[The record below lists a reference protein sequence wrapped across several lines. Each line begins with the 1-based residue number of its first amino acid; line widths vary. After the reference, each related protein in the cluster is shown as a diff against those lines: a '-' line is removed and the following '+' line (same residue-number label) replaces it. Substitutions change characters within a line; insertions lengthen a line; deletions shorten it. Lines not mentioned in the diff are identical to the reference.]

1 MQNSKIIADLIY
13 RIIVRMTR
21 PGSALG
27 RRIKLDLSNF
37 VGDGG
42 SLRWMFV
49 ADREVSLVSD
59 LADKLRAEYSQL
71 RDGDTLTLQL
81 DGFLL
86 PPWEPATILQS
97 GDLVTVLRTRP
108 PAQHPQRGGRDADT
122 KPATHAKKSKKST
135 PAKAK
140 PQQAS
145 SSSSS
150 SDSSEDEVQP
160 SVNANK
166 KQVVTGVKR
175 GRDSSSSSSSDS
187 DSSPPVQKQKCSK
200 PTQKGP
206 SSQTVTATSKN
217 NVQSSSDSDTD
228 SDDEESPK
236 AVSTPTLNVANK
248 GCRADPN
255 SIQNQNNVKNISNT
269 NSMSINKSSSD
280 SSSSSSDSDDD
291 NKMLPNN
298 NKSST
303 NVVTSKAQKSSTDSS
318 SSTSSDEDDNDKK
331 KVMARNI
338 TAAGGSSG
346 DTKTKPK
353 RKRKRKN
360 KNRNKLP
367 ADQVPVF
374 QQVIV
379 EAPVVRKKGGVN
391 NVTNNSH
398 VRFGGNE
405 TMEVGTSEEFTA
417 DEIKNLYAKSVA
429 GSPMN
434 YTSNSNQ
441 NSQPRSMKVS
451 QNGKANN
458 AASDL
463 SCEDVLMKQFDAK
476 KVTNRELVKTSP
488 NIMFKPRVLS
498 VNEMKVK
505 STRKEPLTFSNG
517 HINQEINSQPTENQS
532 EEAPAKTSEFS
543 ALLNCNGKVFDKTKE
558 PVKDYSAY
566 HLVSGSGPR
575 VGDII
580 AFKHVVMGENYAP
593 EVSDYKEGKVVECDG
608 TSSVTFEMLTS
619 SSVRRAGRFELEDE
633 QVETEDKIQMFQWGD
648 LIEPR
653 LVFP

>member
-1 MQNSKIIADLIY
+1 
-13 RIIVRMTR
+13 MTR
-21 PGSALG
+21 PSSAPG

-49 ADREVSLVSD
+49 ADSEVRLVSD

-71 RDGDTLTLQL
+71 QDGDTLTLLL

-97 GDLVTVLRTRP
+97 GDLVTVIRTRP
-108 PAQHPQRGGRDADT
+108 AAQHQTRGTRDTDT
-122 KPATHAKKSKKST
+122 KPSIHAKKSKKST

-140 PQQAS
+140 PQAS

-160 SVNANK
+160 SVNAK
-166 KQVVTGVKR
+166 TKQVVTGVKR
-175 GRDSSSSSSSDS
+175 GRESSSSSSSDS

-200 PTQKGP
+200 PPQKSP
-206 SSQTVTATSKN
+206 SIQTVTATSQN

-228 SDDEESPK
+228 SEDE

-248 GCRADPN
+248 GCRAGPK
-255 SIQNQNNVKNISNT
+255 SVQNQNNVPNISNT
-269 NSMSINKSSSD
+269 SSMSINKSSSD

-291 NKMLPNN
+291 NKKLPNN

-303 NVVTSKAQKSSTDSS
+303 NVASKTQKSSTDSS
-318 SSTSSDEDDNDKK
+318 SSTSSDEEDEIKK

-338 TAAGGSSG
+338 TGAGGSSG
-346 DTKTKPK
+346 DSLTKPK

-360 KNRNKLP
+360 KNKNKLP
-367 ADQVPVF
+367 ADQLPVF

-379 EAPVVRKKGGVN
+379 EAPVVRKKSGVN

-398 VRFGGNE
+398 VRFDGNEREGNE
-405 TMEVGTSEEFTA
+405 TMEVSTSEEFTA

-434 YTSNSNQ
+434 YASNCNQ

-476 KVTNRELVKTSP
+476 KVSNRELVKTSP

-517 HINQEINSQPTENQS
+517 HSNQEMSNQTTENKT

-580 AFKHVVMGENYAP
+580 AFKHVIMGENYAP

-608 TSSVTFEMLTS
+608 TSTVTFEMLTS
-619 SSVRRAGRFELEDE
+619 SSVRRQGRFELEDE